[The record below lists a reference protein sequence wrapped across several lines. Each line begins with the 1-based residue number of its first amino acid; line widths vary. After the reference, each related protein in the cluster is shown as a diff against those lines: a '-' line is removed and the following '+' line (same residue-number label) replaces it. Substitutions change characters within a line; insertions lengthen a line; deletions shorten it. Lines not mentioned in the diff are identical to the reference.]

1 MKPVKRHGIRA
12 KSSTFYSEMSPQELD
27 AIAAP
32 FDRGEFKTS
41 PLTPADRERHRRAK
55 ARGRKAGRPI
65 VGKGA
70 EKIRVSME
78 RGLLN
83 RADSFAKQHGLSRSQ
98 LIAQSVELRLKSA

>member
-1 MKPVKRHGIRA
+1 MRLIKDKGLRA
-12 KSSTFYSEMSPQELD
+12 KSVPQYSKLSPQELD

-41 PLTPADRERHRRAK
+41 PLTAADRERHRRAK
-55 ARGRKAGRPI
+55 ARGRKSGRPV

-78 RGLLN
+78 RGLLH

-98 LIAQSVELRLKSA
+98 LIAQGVELRIKSA